1 MTNYKL
7 YQYSNGEDE
16 TLIEQSDSLTYM
28 FKLAIAES
36 KENYRY
42 TYRLE
47 SYVDYKPIGGF
58 RYFEKGK
65 DVTEEFR
72 EMILHSLGN

>member
-7 YQYSNGEDE
+7 FQYSNGEDE
-16 TLIEQSDSLTYM
+16 ELIEQSDSLTEM

-36 KENYRY
+36 KENYTY

-47 SYVDYKPIGGF
+47 SYVDYEMKSGH

-65 DVTEEFR
+65 DVTEEFK
-72 EMILHSLGN
+72 EMILQSLGH

>member
-36 KENYRY
+36 HENYLY

-47 SYVDYKPIGGF
+47 SWVDYELKGGF

-72 EMILHSLGN
+72 EMILNSLS